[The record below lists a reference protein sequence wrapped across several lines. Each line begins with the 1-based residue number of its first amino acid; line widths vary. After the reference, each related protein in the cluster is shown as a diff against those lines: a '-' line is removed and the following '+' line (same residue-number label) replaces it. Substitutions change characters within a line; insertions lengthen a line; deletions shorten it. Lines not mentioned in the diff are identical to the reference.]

1 MNQLQKTIETAWDN
15 RTLLEDPNVQ
25 ESIRSVINQLDQ
37 GDLRVAEPTQDGWQV
52 NEWVKKAVVLY
63 FPIQGMETLSA
74 GPLEFHDKIPLKIS
88 NRYSRFN
95 ANLKFASLNSFP
107 EKLLPGPR
115 RYTSQALLSF
125 APPEK

>member
-52 NEWVKKAVVLY
+52 NEWV
-63 FPIQGMETLSA
+63 
-74 GPLEFHDKIPLKIS
+74 
-88 NRYSRFN
+88 
-95 ANLKFASLNSFP
+95 
-107 EKLLPGPR
+107 
-115 RYTSQALLSF
+115 
-125 APPEK
+125 